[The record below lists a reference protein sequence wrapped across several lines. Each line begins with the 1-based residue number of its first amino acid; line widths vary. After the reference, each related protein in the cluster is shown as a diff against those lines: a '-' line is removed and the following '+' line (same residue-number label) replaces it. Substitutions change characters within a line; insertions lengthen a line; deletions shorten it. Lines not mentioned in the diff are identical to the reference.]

1 MTAGLLS
8 LARLKRE
15 GKMVKANALIDNF
28 IAGFGDWR
36 GDTIAD
42 IRRVIHEADP
52 DIVEEVKWR
61 GAAVWS
67 HDGIVCVANAFK
79 DKVKLIFYRCSDL
92 PDPDKLCNNGLE
104 GKQWRTIDFHQGD
117 TINKTALKNFIRAAV
132 ANNITK
138 VKTAAKP
145 PAARG
150 SKPKKPVK

>member
-1 MTAGLLS
+1 
-8 LARLKRE
+8 
-15 GKMVKANALIDNF
+15 MVKANALIDNF

-79 DKVKLIFYRCSDL
+79 DKVKLIFYRGSAKIDW
-92 PDPDKLCNNGLE
+92 NWQSMI
-104 GKQWRTIDFHQGD
+104 QWLLW
-117 TINKTALKNFIRAAV
+117 KTM
-132 ANNITK
+132 
-138 VKTAAKP
+138 
-145 PAARG
+145 
-150 SKPKKPVK
+150 

>member
-1 MTAGLLS
+1 MN
-8 LARLKRE
+8 
-15 GKMVKANALIDNF
+15 ANALIDNF
-28 IAGFGDWR
+28 IAKFDDWR

-67 HDGIVCVANAFK
+67 HDGIICVANAFK
-79 DKVKLIFYRCSDL
+79 DKIKLIFYRGADL
-92 PDPDKLCNNGLE
+92 PDPDNLFNNGLE

-117 TINKTALKNFIRAAV
+117 TINEAALKALIRAAV
-132 ANNITK
+132 ANNRAK
-138 VKTAAKP
+138 VKTSVKP
-145 PAARG
+145 PAART